1 MRQRVSAGSAR
12 ALAPALLS
20 ADHIGM
26 SKVVPFKSRGVRA
39 ALREA
44 MDARIP
50 MRFAREQIQPGWIHG
65 YVIGLSRDFCLI
77 AEVGDSIRF
86 DGYVV
91 VTIAD
96 LSQIE
101 EDPAREFVE
110 KALALRDETLQVP
123 DNFPLDDW
131 ASIADAAMRHAPLL
145 SVNVVE
151 DDTGEVS
158 YIGQLVG
165 IERDA
170 LLLRE
175 IDPSARW
182 HSDAGDYGFEE
193 IASIGFGTGYLD
205 ALWQVAGSP
214 NNPLSPRVPRSD
226 SLH

>member
-1 MRQRVSAGSAR
+1 
-12 ALAPALLS
+12 
-20 ADHIGM
+20 M
-26 SKVVPFKSRGVRA
+26 STVVPFKSRGVRA
-39 ALREA
+39 VLREA
-44 MDARIP
+44 FEARIP
-50 MRFAREQIQPGWIHG
+50 MRLAREHIQPGWIHG

-77 AEVGDSIRF
+77 AEVGDAMRY

-91 VTIAD
+91 VLIAD

-101 EDPAREFVE
+101 EDPSREFVE
-110 KALALRDETLQVP
+110 KALALRDEPLLIP
-123 DNFPLDDW
+123 KDFPLDDW
-131 ASIADAAMRHAPLL
+131 ASIADAAMRFAPLL

-151 DDTGEVS
+151 DADGEVS
-158 YIGQLVG
+158 YIGQLAG

-175 IDPSARW
+175 VDPNAHW
-182 HSDAGDYGFEE
+182 HSDAGDYGFDE

-214 NNPLSPRVPRSD
+214 SNPMSPRVPRLD